1 MKKRPLLE
9 VCVDTPAG
17 LLAAVG
23 AGADRIELC
32 AALPLAGLTPSL
44 GLMRLAAAQPVP
56 SYAMIRPRT
65 GDFVYD
71 AADLDV
77 MRRDIDAAREAGLPG
92 VVFGAGHRSGALD
105 ENTLARLLGHAKG
118 LRATLHR
125 AFDLAPDLPAALE
138 TAVALGFERVLTSG
152 GANTAPAGAA
162 RIADLNAQ
170 AGGRIAIMAGAGV
183 TAANAAELMRR
194 TGVVEL
200 HASCSASAHVDD
212 PDGRMVELGFL
223 PPAMRETDAEAVRAL
238 AAAIRGA

>member
-1 MKKRPLLE
+1 MKKSTVLE

-32 AALPLAGLTPSL
+32 AALPLAGLTPSF

-77 MRRDIDAAREAGLPG
+77 MRRDIDAVREAGLPG

-105 ENTLARLLGHAKG
+105 ETILARLLGHAKG
-118 LRATLHR
+118 LTATLHR
-125 AFDLAPDLPAALE
+125 AFDLAPDLSAALE
-138 TAVALGFERVLTSG
+138 SAIALGFERVLTSG
-152 GANTAPAGAA
+152 GAKTAPAGAA
-162 RIADLNAQ
+162 RIAELHAQ
-170 AGGRIAIMAGAGV
+170 AEGRIAIMAGAGV
-183 TAANAAELMRR
+183 TAANAAALIRR
-194 TGVVEL
+194 TGVEEL
-200 HASCSASAHVDD
+200 HASCSAPASLDD
-212 PDGRMVELGFL
+212 PGGRLIELGFL
-223 PPAMRETDAEAVRAL
+223 PSAMRETDAEAVRAL
-238 AAAIRGA
+238 AAAIRSV